1 MIPSITTALGAGSG
15 IDTQALIENLSTA
28 VKAPKEA
35 AIKKREDLNAARITS
50 LGEAAGAIDSFAA
63 ALSQLVSGGT
73 LFSQPTVS
81 DATVLGASAVAGSD
95 LGSLNA
101 QLEVTQLAGSQTL
114 VSQYFASEATAVG
127 TGTTN
132 LTVGSQS
139 YTVTITAANNSL
151 AGFAQAINDTNSGVT
166 ASIVTD
172 ANGARLVLKGRSG
185 AANAFS
191 LAAPRGGVFAPTPA
205 LAKFDYAA
213 ATNSGN
219 MTRTQTAQD
228 AIVKVD
234 GVEVRRA
241 TNSFSDVI
249 AGVQIDL
256 KKAAPGT
263 VVTLGVQRP
272 SAAIKTGVEDF
283 VFAYNELHAL
293 LAKATAS
300 AVSNGGE
307 DGPLRRDNGIR
318 EMQRELARLTTTAI
332 ASGGSYAT
340 LAEIGVAT
348 NRDGTL
354 RVDAVTLERALSS
367 NPDGVEA
374 LFNPRQHSSSPNLVI
389 ASKYAA
395 AKAGTY
401 TLTNMVAK
409 NGATPASGTIDG
421 AAMIQSDDS
430 VIAPTT
436 SKAAGLIVRVLAN
449 TASATITVDLG
460 LGGALKQIRDEL
472 QARTGPL
479 AGSRERYAKET
490 RAIADDRIKMEARH
504 ESYRERLT
512 TQFSGME
519 RRVNAFK
526 ATQSYLDQQIK
537 MWANDD

>member
-15 IDTQALIENLSTA
+15 IDTQALIESLSTA

-35 AIKKREDLNAARITS
+35 AIKKREELNAARITS

-81 DATVLGASAVAGSD
+81 DATVLGATAIAGAD

-101 QLEVTQLAGSQTL
+101 QLEVMQLAGSQTL

-127 TGTTN
+127 TGE
-132 LTVGSQS
+132 TVITIGSQT
-139 YTVTITAANNSL
+139 YTIAVTSANNSL
-151 AGFAQAINDTNSGVT
+151 AGFAKAVNDSDSGVS

-191 LAAPRGGVFAPTPA
+191 LTAKKGGLFGGNPA

-234 GVEVRRA
+234 GVEVRRQS
-241 TNSFSDVI
+241 NSFSDVI

-283 VFAYNELHAL
+283 VFAYNELHAM

-318 EMQRELARLTTTAI
+318 EMQRELARLTTTVI
-332 ASGGSYAT
+332 ASGGAYAT

-354 RVDAVTLERALSS
+354 RVDAATLDRALST

-401 TLTNMVAK
+401 QLTNLVAK
-409 NGATPASGTIDG
+409 NGTNPASGTMDG
-421 AAMIQSDDS
+421 VAMISSDDS
-430 VIAPTT
+430 LIAPVS
-436 SKAAGLIVRVLAN
+436 SKAAGMVVRVLAN

-490 RAIADDRIKMEARH
+490 RTLADDRIKMEARH

-512 TQFSGME
+512 TQFGGME